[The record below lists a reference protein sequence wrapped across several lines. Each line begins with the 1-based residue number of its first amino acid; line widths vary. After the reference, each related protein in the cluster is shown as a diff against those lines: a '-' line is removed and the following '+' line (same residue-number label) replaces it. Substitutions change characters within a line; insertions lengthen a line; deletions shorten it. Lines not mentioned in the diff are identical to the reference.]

1 MITDDDVDNAGKG
14 GGHGDVFFGCSD
26 SSSLTPQQQQQQQLS
41 SSTNNTLQQQQQSFC
56 HRFLFSVRRPCRT
69 RLRRRRN
76 CRLQWLACRGGG
88 RPHRRDELQQIQQL
102 ANNTFN
108 IIY

>member
-14 GGHGDVFFGCSD
+14 GGQGDIFGCSD
-26 SSSLTPQQQQQQQLS
+26 SSVTPQQQL
-41 SSTNNTLQQQQQSFC
+41 SSTNNTLQSFR

-69 RLRRRRN
+69 RLRRRGAA
-76 CRLQWLACRGGG
+76 CRQRQWLDG
-88 RPHRRDELQQIQQL
+88 RPCRRDELQQIQQY

>member
-14 GGHGDVFFGCSD
+14 GGNDDVFGCSD
-26 SSSLTPQQQQQQQLS
+26 SSSVTTTQQR
-41 SSTNNTLQQQQQSFC
+41 SSTINTLRQSFR

-76 CRLQWLACRGGG
+76 CRQQQWLALG
-88 RPHRRDELQQIQQL
+88 RPHRRDELQQIQQI

>member
-1 MITDDDVDNAGKG
+1 MITDDDVDIAGKRG
-14 GGHGDVFFGCSD
+14 GQGGCGD
-26 SSSLTPQQQQQQQLS
+26 SSSVTPIQLS
-41 SSTNNTLQQQQQSFC
+41 STSNTLQQSFR
-56 HRFLFSVRRPCRT
+56 HRFIFSVRRPCRT

-76 CRLQWLACRGGG
+76 FRQQWLDRG
-88 RPHRRDELQQIQQL
+88 RSHRRDELQQLQF

>member
-14 GGHGDVFFGCSD
+14 SGHGDVFGCSD
-26 SSSLTPQQQQQQQLS
+26 SSSVTPQQQQQQRS
-41 SSTNNTLQQQQQSFC
+41 SINKSNTLRQSFR

-69 RLRRRRN
+69 RLRRRGN
-76 CRLQWLACRGGG
+76 ECRQQWLARG
-88 RPHRRDELQQIQQL
+88 RPQDRRDELQQIQQI

>member
-14 GGHGDVFFGCSD
+14 GGHGDVFGCSD
-26 SSSLTPQQQQQQQLS
+26 SSSVTPQQQQQQQR
-41 SSTNNTLQQQQQSFC
+41 SSTNKSNTLRQSFR

-69 RLRRRRN
+69 RLHRRGN
-76 CRLQWLACRGGG
+76 ECRQQWLARG
-88 RPHRRDELQQIQQL
+88 RPQDRRDELQQIQQI

>member
-14 GGHGDVFFGCSD
+14 GGHGGDIFGCSD
-26 SSSLTPQQQQQQQLS
+26 SSVTPQQQQQQQLS
-41 SSTNNTLQQQQQSFC
+41 SIHNNTLQQSFR

-69 RLRRRRN
+69 QRLRRRQQQQ
-76 CRLQWLACRGGG
+76 QWLDG
-88 RPHRRDELQQIQQL
+88 RPCRRDELQQIQQY

>member
-14 GGHGDVFFGCSD
+14 GGPGDIFGCSD
-26 SSSLTPQQQQQQQLS
+26 SSVTPQQQV
-41 SSTNNTLQQQQQSFC
+41 SSTNNTLQSFR

-69 RLRRRRN
+69 RLRRRADD
-76 CRLQWLACRGGG
+76 CRQQWLDG
-88 RPHRRDELQQIQQL
+88 RQCRRDELQQIQQY

>member
-14 GGHGDVFFGCSD
+14 GGHGDVFGCSD
-26 SSSLTPQQQQQQQLS
+26 SDSSVTLPQQLL
-41 SSTNNTLQQQQQSFC
+41 SSTNSNTLQQSFR

-69 RLRRRRN
+69 RLRRRN
-76 CRLQWLACRGGG
+76 CRQQWLARG
-88 RPHRRDELQQIQQL
+88 RPHRRDELQQIQQF